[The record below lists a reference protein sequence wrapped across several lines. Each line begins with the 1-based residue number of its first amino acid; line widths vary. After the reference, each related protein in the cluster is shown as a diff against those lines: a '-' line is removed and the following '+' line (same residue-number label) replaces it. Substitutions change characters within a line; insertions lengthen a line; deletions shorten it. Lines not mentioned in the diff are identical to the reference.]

1 MVVRKRAA
9 PPPSRSRELGEPKI
23 QETAYVHS
31 FANLIGDVT
40 VGEGVVIAPGTSI
53 RADEGSPFYIG
64 DRSNIQDGVVIHG
77 LDGSKVLGDRQKEYS
92 VWIGRDTCIAHMALI
107 HGPAYVGDDC
117 FIGFRSTVFNAR
129 VGKGCIVMMHAL
141 IQDVAIP
148 PGKYVPSGATVTTQ
162 AQADR
167 LPDVRDVD
175 RAFAARLLEINAALR
190 EEAQQSNGT
199 GEMSPVRDLKSDEL
213 RRAVSSDTSVG
224 KMTFNRETTEQVRRL
239 LQQGYRIGIEH
250 ANARRFKTKSWLTA
264 GTLSSNRPDRA
275 LAELQGALA
284 DYENEYVRVVGID
297 PDAKRRVAE
306 IIVQRPGESAPT
318 GNGSSGAS
326 SYRASRP
333 AASRGGGTTTASG
346 DLDGD
351 AAEQVRSLLRAG
363 YQIGVERANAR
374 RFKTKSWLTVGTLE
388 SKREADAIAELNE
401 ILTQCQG
408 EYVRV
413 IGIDAEA
420 KRRVVETIVQRP
432 DGSSTPTKT
441 AATKVAAVTGNAGVA
456 SYGRSGSTSLSPETI
471 DQVRSLLSQGYRIG
485 TEHATPRRFK
495 TKSWKSCAPIQAT
508 QEREVLRELEAC
520 MAEHAG
526 EYVQLIGIDP
536 GAKRRVLETII
547 QRPDDKPA
555 PSSGSRTAASSTGQG
570 FGASAASY
578 QASKNGASSDRL
590 DRETLDQIRSLLA
603 QGCKIGTEHAT
614 PRRFKTKSWQS
625 CAPIDSTR
633 LSDVVPA
640 LEACLQEHDG
650 EYVRLI
656 GIDAA
661 AKRRVAETII
671 QRP

>member
-23 QETAYVHS
+23 HETAYVHS

-190 EEAQQSNGT
+190 EEAQRFDSKSET
-199 GEMSPVRDLKSDEL
+199 SPVRDLKSDEL

-264 GTLSSNRPDRA
+264 GTLSSHRA
-275 LAELQGALA
+275 DSALSELKGVLAE
-284 DYENEYVRVVGID
+284 YEGEYVRVVGID

-318 GNGSSGAS
+318 GNGYSGGS

-333 AASRGGGTTTASG
+333 AAASVGRGGSV

-388 SKREADAIAELNE
+388 SRREADAIAELNE
-401 ILTQCQG
+401 ILAQFPG

-413 IGIDAEA
+413 IGIDEGA

-441 AATKVAAVTGNAGVA
+441 AATKVAAVTGSHSAT
-456 SYGRSGSTSLSPETI
+456 SYGGGSTGLSPETV

-520 MAEHAG
+520 MADHAG

-555 PSSGSRTAASSTGQG
+555 PSSGSRTAASSTAQG

-590 DRETLDQIRSLLA
+590 DGETLDQIRSLLA

-625 CAPIDSTR
+625 CSPIDSTR

-656 GIDAA
+656 GIDPN
-661 AKRRVAETII
+661 AKRRVTETII